1 MLLSQFS
8 LQIILFTTDE
18 DMLEEVAKHDFTYE
32 YDIVEEEEEQ
42 MMQSVERDRPK
53 TADQGNLMVSILS
66 TELRIGIYI

>member
-1 MLLSQFS
+1 
-8 LQIILFTTDE
+8 
-18 DMLEEVAKHDFTYE
+18 MLEEVAKHDFTYE

-53 TADQGNLMVSILS
+53 TADQGNLLVSILS